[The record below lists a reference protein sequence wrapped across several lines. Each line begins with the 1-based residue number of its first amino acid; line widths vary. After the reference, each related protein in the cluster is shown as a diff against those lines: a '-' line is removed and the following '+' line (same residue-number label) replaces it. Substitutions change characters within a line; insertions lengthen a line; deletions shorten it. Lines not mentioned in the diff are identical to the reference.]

1 MVTHGNSPRAYPFI
15 RTSPSDPLGYSWLE
29 TLALDYPIVLK
40 FPSRHAQLTLERPI
54 LDAPAFVVSATEA
67 PVDRGN
73 ELMLALQNG
82 EVAALSEL
90 VALYNQKLFSF
101 VIRMIGDAPAT
112 EDIVQE
118 AWLSLYERR
127 ASYTPTHR
135 FSTWL
140 FTIARR
146 KALSE
151 LRRRKVRSM
160 VRSLNSTDRDGTV
173 REFEP
178 AQTTYAMP
186 DTSADDSIV
195 VGIVEK
201 ALACL
206 TPQQREIVLLRDV
219 EGFDNDE
226 IARILQWAIRPGAI
240 RKRVFD
246 ARDAFRRAM
255 IAQGYA
261 EK

>member
-1 MVTHGNSPRAYPFI
+1 M
-15 RTSPSDPLGYSWLE
+15 
-29 TLALDYPIVLK
+29 ALDYPIALK
-40 FPSRHAQLTLERPI
+40 FPSPRALERVERRVHI
-54 LDAPAFVVSATEA
+54 APETVAPVTIETPEGAIADGQIDS

-73 ELMLALQNG
+73 ELMLALQQG
-82 EVAALSEL
+82 DSTALHKL
-90 VALYNQKLFSF
+90 VELYNPKLFSF
-101 VIRMIGDAPAT
+101 IIRMVGDAPAT

-118 AWLSLYERR
+118 TWLSLYERR
-127 ASYTPTHR
+127 ASYTPIHR

-160 VRSLNSTDRDGTV
+160 VRSLTSIDREGAT
-173 REFEP
+173 RELEP
-178 AQTTYAMP
+178 AQTTYSLP
-186 DTSADDSIV
+186 DASADGALV
-195 VGIVEK
+195 VVLVER
-201 ALACL
+201 ALALL

-219 EGFDNDE
+219 EGFDNEE
-226 IARILQWAIRPGAI
+226 IAAILQWSIRPGAI

-255 IAQGYA
+255 LAQGYN
-261 EK
+261 EQ